1 MCLRRKCDTLNSK
14 FLGIGKAFA
23 EQYLARANHTVV
35 ATVRDTSS
43 ASAKAL
49 FALPKATGTKL
60 VLVKLEATSVP
71 DALSAAKDLQDQ
83 GINHL
88 DIVIAN
94 AAVSGQQGAMR
105 TIDPNSLA
113 EVYMVNAVG
122 PAILFLALKPLLDKA
137 VKPKWMS
144 MSTGLAT
151 LQELEKYKMFAG
163 FPYGASKVALNYF
176 TKSIHVENDN
186 IIAFAISP
194 G

>member
-1 MCLRRKCDTLNSK
+1 MSLRRKRGISNLK

-49 FALPKATGTKL
+49 FALPKATGSKL
-60 VLVKLEATSVP
+60 VLVKIEATSVP
-71 DALSAAKDLQDQ
+71 DALGAVKELQAR

-94 AAVSGQQGAMR
+94 AAVAGQQGAMG
-105 TIDPNSLA
+105 TIDPNTLA
-113 EVYMVNAVG
+113 DVYMVNAVG
-122 PAILFLALKPLLDKA
+122 PAILFLALKPLLDNA
-137 VKPKWMS
+137 TAPKWMS

-151 LQELEKYKMFAG
+151 LQELEKYAMFAG

-176 TKSIHVENDN
+176 TKSIHVENPN